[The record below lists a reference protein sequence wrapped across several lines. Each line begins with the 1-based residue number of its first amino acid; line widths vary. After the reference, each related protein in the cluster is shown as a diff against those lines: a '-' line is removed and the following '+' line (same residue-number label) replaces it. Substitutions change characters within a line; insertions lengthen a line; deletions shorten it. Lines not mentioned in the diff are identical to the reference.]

1 MTATNHTLFDEEQ
14 WLKLIFLLGDT
25 SKWIDEQQRLL
36 LQFAP
41 VEGSKKLHRKTFY
54 LTAAAF
60 AHIIERHY
68 HKIQRHP
75 CTAKFIIPVIDILA
89 CLRDS
94 SSLPIEI
101 VKGSINLQRIL
112 DTNRIIGYDRSGQNT
127 SVVTVITDPGGRIIT
142 AFPGRVVNPQISLP

>member
-1 MTATNHTLFDEEQ
+1 MTATNHTFFDEEQ
-14 WLKLIFLLGDT
+14 WLKLVFFLADT

-36 LQFAP
+36 FQLVP
-41 VEGSKKLHRKTFY
+41 VDGSKKLHRKTFY
-54 LTAAAF
+54 LSAAAF

-68 HKIQRHP
+68 YKIQRHP
-75 CTAKFIIPVIDILA
+75 CTAKFTIPIMDILA

-94 SSLPIEI
+94 SFQSTEV
-101 VKGSINLQRIL
+101 VKGTINLQRVL
-112 DTNRIIGYDRSGQNT
+112 DTDRIIGYDRSGQNT

>member
-14 WLKLIFLLGDT
+14 WLKLIFFLGDT

-36 LQFAP
+36 LQLAP
-41 VEGSKKLHRKTFY
+41 VDGCKKLHRKAFY

-68 HKIQRHP
+68 YKIQRHP
-75 CTAKFIIPVIDILA
+75 CTAKFTIPIIDILA
-89 CLRDS
+89 CLRDAS
-94 SSLPIEI
+94 SQSTEA
-101 VKGSINLQRIL
+101 VKGAINLQRIV

-142 AFPGRVVNPQISLP
+142 AFPGRVENPQI